1 MDNDNITY
9 TRQGKAPVCKII
21 YKKTLG
27 HDHYTATVQVEDKLP
42 LSGEVWRSEDG
53 RWNGWVIDPNTEPE
67 FSRFRHDFASKSAAT
82 KWTNDRLREELR
94 HRQMQK
100 WIRTEAGLLT

>member
-1 MDNDNITY
+1 MDNDITY

-42 LSGEVWRSEDG
+42 LTGEVWRSEDG

-67 FSRFRHDFASKSAAT
+67 CSRRRHNFATKGAAT
-82 KWTNDRLREELR
+82 KWTSGHLRGELR
-94 HRQMQK
+94 WWQMQK